1 MKLLAERE
9 INYVFQKMFYF
20 VLSFVFDVFV
30 VWTNVV

>member
-20 VLSFVFDVFV
+20 VLSFVDVFV